1 MIESAVD
8 EVFPDQLFNPAAF
21 TREVIG
27 TGVLEGFGHDVPRI
41 WFWIA

>member
-1 MIESAVD
+1 MIQPAVY
-8 EVFPDQLFNPAAF
+8 EVFPDQLFNPAPF
-21 TREVIG
+21 TWEVIG